1 MRGTQ
6 SDKGSGL
13 STQARRDAKRG
24 LESLQPFDIP
34 LKSAPARRRRGLG
47 QILASAMAQ
56 NRKPARPSP
65 TGFLSEYPCFRSVLW
80 RVAGSFIEKGSGVMS
95 RTTRATLAL
104 ARLGVKFTLHTYDYD
119 PDADRIGLQAAEALG
134 IEPRRMLKTL
144 MAEVD
149 GKPVCVVV
157 PSDREVSMK
166 KLATAFGGKAANMV
180 RPADAERLTG
190 YHVGG
195 ISPFGQKK
203 RVPVAIDQAA
213 LAQTSVY
220 LNGGQRG
227 LQIEIDPNDAVRA
240 LDAIVLEI
248 TG

>member
-1 MRGTQ
+1 
-6 SDKGSGL
+6 
-13 STQARRDAKRG
+13 
-24 LESLQPFDIP
+24 
-34 LKSAPARRRRGLG
+34 
-47 QILASAMAQ
+47 
-56 NRKPARPSP
+56 
-65 TGFLSEYPCFRSVLW
+65 
-80 RVAGSFIEKGSGVMS
+80 MS

-166 KLATAFGGKAANMV
+166 KLAAAFGGKAANMM

-203 RVPVAIDQAA
+203 RVPTAIEQSA
-213 LAQTSVY
+213 LAERSVFI
-220 LNGGQRG
+220 NGGQRG
-227 LQIEIDPNDAVRA
+227 LQIEIDPNDAVSA
-240 LDAIVLEI
+240 LDATVQALTAE
-248 TG
+248 